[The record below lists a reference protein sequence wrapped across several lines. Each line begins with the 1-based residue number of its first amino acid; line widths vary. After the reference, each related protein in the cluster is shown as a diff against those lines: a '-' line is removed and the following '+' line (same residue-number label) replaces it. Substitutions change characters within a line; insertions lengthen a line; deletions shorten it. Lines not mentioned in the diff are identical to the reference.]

1 MTVSKQSQHGTCLF
15 HPDSAWKLVS
25 VVELTVQ
32 NTLAC
37 DKIQTEL
44 GHFFEV
50 NHGLKQGDGDGP
62 VPF

>member
-1 MTVSKQSQHGTCLF
+1 MREFGIPGT
-15 HPDSAWKLVS
+15 LVS
-25 VVELTVQ
+25 VVKLTVQ
-32 NTLAC
+32 NTLTC

-62 VPF
+62 HSFLT